1 MKKSYTRRSF
11 LKTNLQAG
19 LASVA
24 VTSLFLEI
32 MRILCLQGKEQNKK
46 KEPDMVGNI
55 SERPVDGNA
64 PRYPL
69 QIIEIDEDIIKDT
82 R

>member
-24 VTSLFLEI
+24 VTSLFPE
-32 MRILCLQGKEQNKK
+32 
-46 KEPDMVGNI
+46 
-55 SERPVDGNA
+55 
-64 PRYPL
+64 
-69 QIIEIDEDIIKDT
+69 IIKNIMPAGERT
-82 R
+82 EQKKGTGYGR

>member
-1 MKKSYTRRSF
+1 
-11 LKTNLQAG
+11 
-19 LASVA
+19 
-24 VTSLFLEI
+24 
-32 MRILCLQGKEQNKK
+32 
-46 KEPDMVGNI
+46 MVGNI